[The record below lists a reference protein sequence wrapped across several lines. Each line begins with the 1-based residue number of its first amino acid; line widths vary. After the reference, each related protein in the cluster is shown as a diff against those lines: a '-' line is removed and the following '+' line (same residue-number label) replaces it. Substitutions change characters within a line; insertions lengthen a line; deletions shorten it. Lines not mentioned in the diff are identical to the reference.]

1 MFMLRTSQKS
11 PLWSYFKSNS
21 LRISST
27 EMSSV
32 LHCNPRLSKKKLF
45 LQKTKK
51 ILKPDS
57 SGLLPIQH
65 GVYYEP
71 VAREKLF
78 DRVKHRFRLFLPG
91 CILDPS
97 SPLCCSP
104 DGVFVDRVNGDIMG
118 LELKCPFL
126 SKNFPS
132 SKEDIKTAYLIQCF
146 VCLHVSRADC
156 WLLAFYDSESD
167 RVSCYEISPDL
178 GLWQSTFLPES
189 FRFATLLADS
199 SSHPPPTKNKEDGKR
214 EALIRRRLLELCKPY
229 PLW

>member
-1 MFMLRTSQKS
+1 MFMLRTGQKS
-11 PLWSYFKSNS
+11 PLWSYFKGNS
-21 LRISST
+21 MRISST

-51 ILKPDS
+51 VPKPDS
-57 SGLLPIQH
+57 SNLMPIQH

-71 VAREKLF
+71 VAREKVYDKL
-78 DRVKHRFRLFLPG
+78 KHLYRLTLPG

-104 DGVFVDRVNGDIMG
+104 DGVLFHKGNNRMMG

-126 SKNFPS
+126 SKNFPQ
-132 SKEDIKTAYLIQCF
+132 SKDEIKTAYLIQCF
-146 VCLHVSRADC
+146 VCLHVSRADG

-167 RVSCYEISPDL
+167 RAECYEISPDS
-178 GLWQSTFLPES
+178 GLWESIFLRES
-189 FRFATLLADS
+189 FLFADLLADS
-199 SSHPPPTKNKEDGKR
+199 SASPPPTKNKEDKKR
-214 EALIRRRLLELCKPY
+214 EVSIRRRLLELCKPY
-229 PLW
+229 PL